1 MKKKL
6 FVLALIVTCNFMFM
20 FAFGTLDTQ
29 GKISDLLNEVKL
41 ANAAD
46 QLESQIT
53 EGNLR
58 QPMPKPRKPKDPP
71 PEEMN

>member
-20 FAFGTLDTQ
+20 FAFSTLDTQ
-29 GKISDLLNEVKL
+29 GKISDLLNETKL
-41 ANAAD
+41 VSAAENI
-46 QLESQIT
+46 ESQIK

-71 PEEMN
+71 PETN